1 MELEFFFDPNDQRD
15 WFKYW
20 LDQIELFLTKKICL
34 DKSNYKIRENLKDEL
49 AHYALK
55 TSDIEFNFPFGWG
68 ELWGISHRS
77 DFDLKVHQNLSKEDL
92 TVLKEETNQKVL
104 ANVIEPS
111 VGVERLML
119 AIFWQAYTEEQ
130 LEENNSRTVLK
141 LPYNLAP
148 YQVAI
153 TNQNANQLFLDLLN
167 DFDAVYDETGNIGKR
182 YRRQDAIGTPFV
194 ITYDFQTLEDQKVTI
209 RYRDTMKQERIL
221 ISQLKDFLNSQFN

>member
-1 MELEFFFDPNDQRD
+1 
-15 WFKYW
+15 
-20 LDQIELFLTKKICL
+20 
-34 DKSNYKIRENLKDEL
+34 
-49 AHYALK
+49 
-55 TSDIEFNFPFGWG
+55 
-68 ELWGISHRS
+68 
-77 DFDLKVHQNLSKEDL
+77 
-92 TVLKEETNQKVL
+92 
-104 ANVIEPS
+104 
-111 VGVERLML
+111 ML

-153 TNQNANQLFLDLLN
+153 TPLSKQLNQNAHQLFLELLK